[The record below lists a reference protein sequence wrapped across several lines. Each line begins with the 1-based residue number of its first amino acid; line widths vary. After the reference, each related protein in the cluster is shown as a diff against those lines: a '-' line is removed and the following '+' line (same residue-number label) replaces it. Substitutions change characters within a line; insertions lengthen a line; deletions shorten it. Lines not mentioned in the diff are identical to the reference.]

1 MITDEMRQSRSWCRC
16 SVQRALLVLVLV
28 LVLPVEIS
36 GCFAVQLN
44 KWGLITW
51 DSWWSWSCRSFT
63 ASASTY
69 FIPTDRYHSG
79 VGSVDGRTNSNP
91 NLGID
96 PFDGLRRDGTPSTAS
111 QSRTNGVGDLRR
123 PKCPVS
129 SLTCVTRCP

>member
-1 MITDEMRQSRSWCRC
+1 MPWFLISGKVVAITAKDDDYRRDASISVVVPLQRAAC

-91 NLGID
+91 NY
-96 PFDGLRRDGTPSTAS
+96 R
-111 QSRTNGVGDLRR
+111 
-123 PKCPVS
+123 
-129 SLTCVTRCP
+129 SL